1 MPNEEKF
8 NLDFNDPEAIPGV
21 VCKVASVQPLEVT
34 EEDLKKINKYTLS
47 PVSADDVF
55 IFKQMIADNEQD
67 DRNYMPFD
75 LKALQALKK
84 LYPGKTMLKDHSRR
98 ADNQVARIYDTEL
111 IQNPNKTTELGE
123 LHTELIAKAYMIRT
137 DSNKDLIAE
146 IVGGIKKEVS
156 TSCTPEKMICN
167 ICGTDNMQKYC
178 RHWPGVEYTIEDG
191 TAKGAKKRC
200 KMLLSGAKDAY
211 ELSFVAV
218 PAQPRA
224 GTRKSVGFTKPVPEE
239 KGQDPEIEDQVE
251 TNNSQK
257 DLELAL
263 KVRASESF
271 IFTENKE
278 D

>member
-1 MPNEEKF
+1 
-8 NLDFNDPEAIPGV
+8 
-21 VCKVASVQPLEVT
+21 
-34 EEDLKKINKYTLS
+34 
-47 PVSADDVF
+47 
-55 IFKQMIADNEQD
+55 
-67 DRNYMPFD
+67 
-75 LKALQALKK
+75 
-84 LYPGKTMLKDHSRR
+84 
-98 ADNQVARIYDTEL
+98 
-111 IQNPNKTTELGE
+111 
-123 LHTELIAKAYMIRT
+123 MIRT